1 MMENIKNTP
10 KRIKKKDLILDSAVS
25 LFSEH
30 GYNNTKLEQIT
41 ISLYITDKYI
51 YY

>member
-25 LFSEH
+25 IFSEH
-30 GYNNTKLEQIT
+30 GYDNTKFGQAGLKKVR
-41 ISLYITDKYI
+41 LMVR
-51 YY
+51 